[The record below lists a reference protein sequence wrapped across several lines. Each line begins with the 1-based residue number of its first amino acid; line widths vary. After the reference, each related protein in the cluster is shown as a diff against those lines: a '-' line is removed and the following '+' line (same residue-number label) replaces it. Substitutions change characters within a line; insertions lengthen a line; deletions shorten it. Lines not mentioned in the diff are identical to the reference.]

1 MANLAVVLY
10 LRTKIKGKW
19 TYQKVSEELSELAY
33 GEYYLSWYVNKRKH
47 LEPAGTDPETVL
59 AALQLKRLGMA
70 YVAAGGMIQAPDK
83 KKPLEAAYAA
93 AGGKIGGGKDDAP
106 EALVPIAAT
115 GEIKAS
121 PKAMAIGEI
130 KQRDNGVVAN
140 GQRKLVSEAV
150 KEYLTDCKDR
160 QGKSGYGMATRTPK
174 TYENRLCYLT
184 EFMPAAYMD
193 EVTPEFIKGFR
204 RFLRKHTNDL
214 TDRTSYNIMQAV
226 STFLNK
232 NGSGVAKPFLKE
244 MSFPPTEVIPY
255 SNDDMEKFFAA
266 CNEEEELLFKF
277 FLHSMARDMEV
288 ANCEVRDLKF
298 DKNILHICPK
308 PDRNFRL
315 KGKRS
320 GQAKKGRKVP
330 IPSIFMARMQA
341 LCKGKNPRDLI
352 FPNGHGGV
360 QYHFL
365 RRCEKIAKRAG
376 LNWEDFDLHR
386 WRKTGATRHH
396 ENGVSVRK
404 IQAWLGHESLE
415 VTLDYLGVDDAADEI
430 SQEQVN
436 NGALAAFV

>member
-1 MANLAVVLY
+1 MANRSVVLY
-10 LRTKIKGKW
+10 LRTKIKKKW
-19 TYQKVSEELSELAY
+19 AYRKAAEVLSKLGC
-33 GEYYLSWYVNKRKH
+33 GEYYLSWYDEKRKR
-47 LEPAGTDPETVL
+47 LDPVGNDPE
-59 AALQLKRLGMA
+59 AALIALQRKRLELA
-70 YVAAGGMIQAPDK
+70 YVAAGG
-83 KKPLEAAYAA
+83 
-93 AGGKIGGGKDDAP
+93 
-106 EALVPIAAT
+106 
-115 GEIKAS
+115 
-121 PKAMAIGEI
+121 EI
-130 KQRDNGVVAN
+130 KQPDVKKSLESVYLAVGGQIQPAN
-140 GQRKLVSEAV
+140 GAILSPHPASSGEAKQGGDHQSKLVSEAV
-150 KEYLTDCKDR
+150 KNYLADCKDR
-160 QGKSGYGMATRTPK
+160 QGKSGYGLATRTPQ
-174 TYENRLCYLT
+174 TYEDRLCYLT
-184 EFMPAAYMD
+184 EFMPEAHMD

-204 RFLRKHTNDL
+204 RFLRNHDNDL

-255 SNDDMEKFFAA
+255 SNDEMQKFFAA
-266 CNEEEELLFKF
+266 CNQEEELLFKF

-288 ANCEVRDLKF
+288 AHCEVRDLKF

-308 PDRNFRL
+308 PERNFRL

-320 GQAKKGRKVP
+320 GQTKKGRKVP

-341 LCKGKNPRDLI
+341 FCKGKKPRDLI

-360 QYHFL
+360 ESHFL
-365 RRCEKIAKRAG
+365 RWCEKIAKRAG
-376 LNWEDFDLHR
+376 LKWEDFDLHR

-396 ENGVSVRK
+396 DNGVSVRK

-436 NGALAAFV
+436 NGALAAYV

>member
-1 MANLAVVLY
+1 MANRSVVLY
-10 LRTKIKGKW
+10 IRTKTGEKW
-19 TYQKVSEELSELAY
+19 TYRKAPEELTQLAC
-33 GEYYLSWYVNKRKH
+33 GEYYLSWYIKKRKH
-47 LEPAGTDPETVL
+47 LEPAGNNPEAVL
-59 AALQLKRLGMA
+59 QTLQKKRLEMA
-70 YVAAGGMIQAPDK
+70 YVAAGGAIQEPDPK
-83 KKPLEAAYAA
+83 KTLEAAYVE
-93 AGGKIGGGKDDAP
+93 AGGKIGHAENETLKASP
-106 EALVPIAAT
+106 HVTAT
-115 GEIKAS
+115 GEIKQ
-121 PKAMAIGEI
+121 GN
-130 KQRDNGVVAN
+130 NGVVSD
-140 GQRKLVSEAV
+140 GQRKLVSEVV
-150 KEYLTDCKDR
+150 KDYLTDCKDR
-160 QGKSGYGMATRTPK
+160 QGKSGYGLATRTPK

-184 EFMPAAYMD
+184 EFMPEAHMD
-193 EVTPEFIKGFR
+193 EITPEFIKGFR
-204 RFLRKHTNDL
+204 RFLRNHDNDL

-255 SNDDMEKFFAA
+255 PNDEMQKFFAS

-330 IPSIFMARMQA
+330 IPTLFMARMKEF
-341 LCKGKNPRDLI
+341 CKGRKPRDLI
-352 FPNGHGGV
+352 FPNGIGGV
-360 QYHFL
+360 EYHFL

-396 ENGVSVRK
+396 EKGVSVRK

-415 VTLDYLGVDDAADEI
+415 VTLDYLGVEDAADEI